1 MAKLT
6 PPGRLEEAAERIQ
19 RHAGRLA
26 RVRDELA
33 AELTLDALRD
43 RWEGRACEE
52 FLRHVGPSHRQRHL
66 DTAHDRL
73 SMLALAL
80 RGAAA
85 ENRAEL
91 AVLSRLEGE
100 VRAALRAAG
109 ELERIDLPP
118 SGDTRWRAMHRL
130 YVGMEAR

>member
-1 MAKLT
+1 MARPTPPAKL
-6 PPGRLEEAAERIQ
+6 EAAAERIR

-26 RVRDELA
+26 GVRDELA
-33 AELTLDALRD
+33 GELTLDALRD
-43 RWEGRACEE
+43 RWEGACEE

-66 DTAHDRL
+66 DVAHDRL

-91 AVLSRLEGE
+91 AALSRLEGE
-100 VRAALRAAG
+100 VRAAHGR
-109 ELERIDLPP
+109 R
-118 SGDTRWRAMHRL
+118 
-130 YVGMEAR
+130 